1 MGDLSEEQRE
11 PRSQD
16 SSSPHAEL
24 FPQSTLASE
33 ETYLPDAPFTQIEIP
48 AVSDQTADIP
58 QQLAEE
64 LSSEQQASW
73 LTRCL
78 ASPRSPQLL
87 MVLLIGVSFF
97 FRVLW
102 LDQPP
107 GSLIFDEK
115 YYVSAARTILGI
127 HQPADAPYAQSVIGK
142 DPNAEH
148 PPLAKLIMAGIMR
161 EVGDNAWGWRWGSVI
176 AGTLSIPLIF
186 IIARAVGLSSW
197 AGLLA
202 SFLYAFD
209 NLVFVT
215 SRIGILD
222 IYMMLGMLGGIALY
236 LRGKAFASAF
246 LFAFAILCKEYGA
259 FGVII
264 IGAYVIAITA
274 YDAPGWRIALR
285 RLARVFMTGLLTV
298 VLTVGLLWPLDLR
311 FSEHQNPIEHLHYI
325 WTYGTHL
332 THPAGPTGIESWP
345 WQWLVN
351 EVQIPYLKVTVTV
364 CNTTLAHNKPCP
376 KDDIV
381 RQYDSILFRGA
392 MNPFLLFLLPL
403 SFAYA
408 IGQLN
413 TPYRRNAVLSLT
425 WFAVTF
431 LPFIPITVIDH
442 RISYIYYFLPSIP
455 ALTLATAELFTSP
468 RMPRWVIAGLVG
480 GVLYGFAAYFP
491 FAGFTL

>member
-1 MGDLSEEQRE
+1 
-11 PRSQD
+11 
-16 SSSPHAEL
+16 
-24 FPQSTLASE
+24 
-33 ETYLPDAPFTQIEIP
+33 
-48 AVSDQTADIP
+48 
-58 QQLAEE
+58 
-64 LSSEQQASW
+64 
-73 LTRCL
+73 
-78 ASPRSPQLL
+78 

-115 YYVSAARTILGI
+115 YYISAARTILGI
-127 HQPADAPYAQSVIGK
+127 HQPADAPYANSIVGK

-148 PPLAKLIMAGIMR
+148 PPLAKLIIAGIMR

-176 AGTLSIPLIF
+176 AGMLTIPLIF
-186 IIARAVGLSSW
+186 VIARAIGLSNW
-197 AGLLA
+197 TGLLA
-202 SFLYAFD
+202 SFLYTFD

-236 LRGKAFASAF
+236 LRGKTVASAF
-246 LFAFAILCKEYGA
+246 LFAFGILCKEYGA

-264 IGAYVIAITA
+264 VGAYVLAITA
-274 YDAPGWRIALR
+274 YDTPGWRIALR
-285 RLARVFMTGLLTV
+285 RIAQVVMTGLLTV
-298 VLTVGLLWPLDLR
+298 ILTVGLLWPLDLK

-325 WTYGTHL
+325 WSYGTHL

-345 WQWLVN
+345 WEWLIN

-364 CNTTLAHNKPCP
+364 CNTTLANNKPCP
-376 KDDIV
+376 QNDVV

-413 TPYRRNAVLSLT
+413 TPHRRNAVLSLT

-455 ALTLATAELFTSP
+455 ALALATAELFTSP
-468 RMPRWVIAGLVG
+468 RMPRWVIAGLIG
-480 GVLYGFAAYFP
+480 GILYGFAGYFP
-491 FAGFTL
+491 FSGFKL